1 LLLQRVCLYNF
12 MFLQGLMLVRG
23 IGRQRD
29 NQRGC
34 VLLATAAAAGDA
46 DAHFFLGCVRV
57 ISHAVSCQTF

>member
-1 LLLQRVCLYNF
+1 
-12 MFLQGLMLVRG
+12 MLVRG

-46 DAHFFLGCVRV
+46 DAHFFLGCVRA
-57 ISHAVSCQTF
+57 ISRLVSWRTV